1 MADITPRSPAAH
13 DFISGLYTSAT
24 MHSVVREEL
33 AGKVSEDDS
42 AVFKRLEI
50 DQQQLCNLIA
60 DFSYPVELK
69 ATRNIKIAAGRQ
81 LKGEEYTTGF
91 PKVTPDGT
99 GSRVLECD
107 SWKDTDWFVAI
118 KPAESQGLAA
128 EDAPISEVVCQAAD
142 YARLHVSCRPFQLFS
157 VGLLIFGRKFMV
169 GFFDRDGVSLSPA
182 SDFCDAGE
190 GFRTFIRVI
199 RRLVS
204 PRLSDIELGSDP
216 TAQPLSP
223 SSDLHAAARELAISR
238 GLPPDFPPYVVL
250 CPREYSKMVR
260 GVTST
265 TWEQNAW
272 LTVGPP
278 IWVSLSLIGR
288 GTNIWPVVP
297 LVSNSGKY
305 AIVDGAPLSILKNA
319 WRNSERTGEASIYG
333 SLNAPPPGV
342 ARFLQGGD
350 VRFDSE
356 TDIPISVHNLRRQYP
371 YGAWL
376 HRVATNAASS
386 VPPGTGTGTG
396 TAVLHRLI
404 LQTIGRPL
412 WQFASYL
419 ELLKAFR
426 AAIVGHQRLI
436 AQGILHRDIS
446 AGNIM
451 ISANDNPGVG
461 EEGFLM
467 DLEFARID
475 EVVHDIKVPG
485 GPQHTTWS
493 APKRG
498 IQMTGTVQFMAKEIL
513 DSVFQNKPIEHT
525 ESHDLES
532 FAWVFAYVVFRRL
545 LHDSDGEKQTNFSKE
560 DRIAIQKSYEQSFG
574 ALKLDAVL
582 TQREALKPFKIAE
595 TRINSLVP
603 AAIAYLMRVLG
614 VLVPQEWMTHDKL
627 VYFIDKSVASLE
639 EEMQYIVEL
648 TIVFDHDFHGGLE
661 HWFADALPQFVNL
674 RYLCIIDTGRSAVQK
689 LLALGLPALLAGVPI
704 EQFDACNLHFNADD
718 LHLVLSIFSSTLRGL
733 FLWECTSSSSNAAA
747 IPSYSEGPPITSLPA
762 LRRLVLKPETKAA
775 PRLPLNTLEV
785 PRLSSLT
792 CMYDEHFY
800 DLSQWDS
807 TSVSELTLHV
817 NQNSNLPRFSPSLRP
832 SSLTIIIFQT
842 QGQWAYLPVI
852 RWIGRLLSRFAH
864 LDDLVDLKISIG
876 NSDHCPTGVF
886 YPSHSDCD
894 ELRSTL
900 RCFLNGEKQ
909 RRILIN
915 LNISGPLKLVE
926 PPADTGEVTR
936 RRLRGVFDPLIKSGK
951 LVLDVTI
958 DEPIR

>member
-24 MHSVVREEL
+24 MRSVVREEL

-50 DQQQLCNLIA
+50 DQVSDEFVDSCFETCITQHRGLFDELDEALVVAAQARTKMVYHDTQWAKGYSWEEEEIHPLLQQLCNIIA
-60 DFSYPVELK
+60 DFSHPVELK

-107 SWKDTDWFVAI
+107 SWMDTDWFVAI

-142 YARLHVSCRPFQLFS
+142 YARLHMSCRPFQLFS
-157 VGLLIFGRKFMV
+157 VGLLILGRKFMV
-169 GFFDRDGVSLSPA
+169 GIFDRDGVSLSPA

-204 PRLSDIELGSDP
+204 PLLSDIELGSDP

-223 SSDLHAAARELAISR
+223 SSDLHATVRELAISR
-238 GLPPDFPPYVVL
+238 GLSPDFPPYVVL
-250 CPREYSKMVR
+250 CPRQYSTTN

-272 LTVGPP
+272 LTVGPA

-297 LVSNSGKY
+297 LISNSGKY

-376 HRVATNAASS
+376 HRVATNAAAS

-412 WQFASYL
+412 WQFASYM

-451 ISANDNPGVG
+451 ISANDTPGVG

-475 EVVHDIKVPG
+475 EVVHVTKVPG

-498 IQMTGTVQFMAKEIL
+498 IQMTGTVQFMAREIL

-545 LHDSDGEKQTNFSKE
+545 LRDSDGETTKFSKE
-560 DRIAIQKSYEQSFG
+560 DRIAIEKLYEQSFG

-582 TQREALKPFKIAE
+582 TQREALKPFKIAG

-603 AAIAYLMRVLG
+603 AAIAYFMRVLG
-614 VLVPQEWMTHDKL
+614 VLVPQERLTHDKL
-627 VYFIDKSVASLE
+627 VYFIDKSLASLE
-639 EEMQYIVEL
+639 EEMQV
-648 TIVFDHDFHGGLE
+648 G
-661 HWFADALPQFVNL
+661 
-674 RYLCIIDTGRSAVQK
+674 
-689 LLALGLPALLAGVPI
+689 
-704 EQFDACNLHFNADD
+704 
-718 LHLVLSIFSSTLRGL
+718 
-733 FLWECTSSSSNAAA
+733 
-747 IPSYSEGPPITSLPA
+747 
-762 LRRLVLKPETKAA
+762 
-775 PRLPLNTLEV
+775 
-785 PRLSSLT
+785 
-792 CMYDEHFY
+792 
-800 DLSQWDS
+800 
-807 TSVSELTLHV
+807 
-817 NQNSNLPRFSPSLRP
+817 
-832 SSLTIIIFQT
+832 
-842 QGQWAYLPVI
+842 
-852 RWIGRLLSRFAH
+852 
-864 LDDLVDLKISIG
+864 
-876 NSDHCPTGVF
+876 
-886 YPSHSDCD
+886 
-894 ELRSTL
+894 
-900 RCFLNGEKQ
+900 
-909 RRILIN
+909 
-915 LNISGPLKLVE
+915 
-926 PPADTGEVTR
+926 
-936 RRLRGVFDPLIKSGK
+936 
-951 LVLDVTI
+951 
-958 DEPIR
+958 